1 MEATFTAVVRI
12 EHSAGL
18 HARPAAKFV
27 KLAAQFPCRITL
39 RKLNSDKPA
48 ANAKSPLS
56 VLTLGVN
63 QGEQVEICAEGEQA
77 REAIEALVELVER
90 NFDEDASI

>member
-1 MEATFTAVVRI
+1 MDALTAVVCI
-12 EHSAGL
+12 THSAGL

-27 KLAAQFPCRITL
+27 KLAGQFPCKITL
-39 RKLNSDKPA
+39 RKLNSTKPP

-63 QGEQVEICAEGEQA
+63 QGEHVEICAEGDQA
-77 REAIEALVELVER
+77 KEALEALVALVER
-90 NFDEDASI
+90 NFDEDTEA